1 MKILFLSDLFT
12 HYKESL
18 CNELLKLG
26 VKNFELTTESNNL
39 KNDVRFIIY
48 SPTQKDGKKV
58 KRDFSSYNNLQAV
71 LSLYAGIEDIAGNE
85 TLKCPLI
92 KMIDNDGLTNSM
104 IEWCLAHTLRLHL
117 GIDRHLFGQD
127 GFWRHKI
134 KPPIAK
140 ERTVGILGL
149 GSLGKPVAVFLKKIG
164 FKVFGWSRTKK
175 KIEHIECL
183 HGSDGLKDVLR
194 VSEILILLLPLTRET
209 RFILNDE
216 SLKLLPKNS
225 SIINAGRGE
234 LIKDNALIKRLRSG
248 HLKNATLDVFQQE
261 PLSKKHPYWILP
273 NVTVT
278 PHIAADTPVESS
290 TKVIANNIK
299 NLIEGKLPNGMVDL
313 KRGY

>member
-12 HYKESL
+12 YYKESL
-18 CNELLKLG
+18 HDELLKLG

-39 KNDVRFIIY
+39 KNDVHFIIY
-48 SPTQKDGKKV
+48 SPTDRNGKKV
-58 KRDFSSYNNLQAV
+58 KRDFSSFKNLKAV
-71 LSLYAGIEDIAGNE
+71 LSLYAGIEDIVGNE

-117 GIDRHLFGQD
+117 DIDRHILGQD

-134 KPPIAK
+134 KPPMAK

-164 FKVFGWSRTKK
+164 FKVFGWSRNKK
-175 KIEHIECL
+175 KIDDIKCFN
-183 HGSDGLKDVLR
+183 GSDGLKDVLR
-194 VSEILILLLPLTRET
+194 VSEVLILLLPLTSET

-216 SLKLLPKNS
+216 SIKLLPKNS
-225 SIINAGRGE
+225 NIINAGRGE
-234 LIKDNALIKRLRSG
+234 LIKDNALIKKLRSG
-248 HLKNATLDVFQQE
+248 HVKNATLDVFQNE
-261 PLSKKHPYWILP
+261 PLPKKHPYWVLP

-299 NLIEGKLPNGMVDL
+299 DLIEGKLPNGIVDL
-313 KRGY
+313 DRGY